1 MYVAPKEFELNV
13 AKKGKRLRLHSK
25 GLSIK
30 NVTSI
35 LFYSKTFRVMSHFGD
50 PSHSLGDDV
59 IYE

>member
-13 AKKGKRLRLHSK
+13 AKKGKRLSLHSK

-30 NVTSI
+30 NVASI

-50 PSHSLGDDV
+50 PSHSLGDVV
-59 IYE
+59 IHE